1 MVMLDTMARSC
12 MYSPDGQVIVVG
24 LGARVEGVAR
34 QKKMGAFVVLEA
46 ADLTII
52 HEARDSKE
60 PLSII
65 KFSQDGKTMAI
76 GSMDSSIYI
85 YNVEDFTSKGR
96 CKGHTGGITQL
107 DFSADD
113 QWLQS
118 CSSTG
123 ELLYWN
129 AYTGEQHKSFGALK
143 DVEWATWSCP
153 YGWFVRGIY
162 PKFDESVDF
171 LSICRSEDNS
181 LLATGDNFGRLSLWR
196 YPVQETG
203 AARKSYVGHAEGV
216 TNIKFSPG
224 DQYLVSIGNDGIFQW
239 KHEVDDVD
247 DIADDYNRDLD
258 SEDEDDQKDG
268 DVWDRPHIDEMIKT
282 QNMEYIF
289 DIEEQHRLQ
298 EESRFS
304 TYQTMAW

>member
-118 CSSTG
+118 CSST
-123 ELLYWN
+123 ESY
-129 AYTGEQHKSFGALK
+129 YTGMLTQENNISLLVLK

-153 YGWFVRGIY
+153 YGWFVRVFI
-162 PKFDESVDF
+162 
-171 LSICRSEDNS
+171 LN
-181 LLATGDNFGRLSLWR
+181 LMNL
-196 YPVQETG
+196 
-203 AARKSYVGHAEGV
+203 
-216 TNIKFSPG
+216 
-224 DQYLVSIGNDGIFQW
+224 
-239 KHEVDDVD
+239 
-247 DIADDYNRDLD
+247 
-258 SEDEDDQKDG
+258 
-268 DVWDRPHIDEMIKT
+268 
-282 QNMEYIF
+282 
-289 DIEEQHRLQ
+289 
-298 EESRFS
+298 
-304 TYQTMAW
+304 

>member
-1 MVMLDTMARSC
+1 MMAASVAMTGHIYIWDGRNCCKTIKAHDKSINVLHVCKHGLLSGGRDGKVRLWSLPTLEPGAVFDISGLGSFNPRVRSVSWSPDGSRILVGTIGCEIYEISAGDGSNFSRTSGQDLRPVVGFINEPNKPEFCTVVMTSVRLWVEDQNVENVMLDTMARSC

-118 CSSTG
+118 CSST
-123 ELLYWN
+123 
-129 AYTGEQHKSFGALK
+129 
-143 DVEWATWSCP
+143 
-153 YGWFVRGIY
+153 
-162 PKFDESVDF
+162 
-171 LSICRSEDNS
+171 
-181 LLATGDNFGRLSLWR
+181 
-196 YPVQETG
+196 
-203 AARKSYVGHAEGV
+203 
-216 TNIKFSPG
+216 
-224 DQYLVSIGNDGIFQW
+224 
-239 KHEVDDVD
+239 
-247 DIADDYNRDLD
+247 
-258 SEDEDDQKDG
+258 
-268 DVWDRPHIDEMIKT
+268 
-282 QNMEYIF
+282 
-289 DIEEQHRLQ
+289 
-298 EESRFS
+298 
-304 TYQTMAW
+304 